1 MHVVRLWWGGCVC
14 VFYAFDSVVTYR
26 FSASTLRRWEGLVS
40 IEPKVLETKKILKIL
55 LLGTKYFIQCRTKHV
70 LICKENKPCRA
81 WFTDPAD
88 SSKAVMVLARVPRS
102 SLDSVLLVGFRHRWH
117 FNPILSCYP
126 SACYCVCV
134 FWTFGPARKPSQAWA
149 GAEELLPCF
158 SFSGSHLFC

>member
-1 MHVVRLWWGGCVC
+1 M
-14 VFYAFDSVVTYR
+14 FYAFDSVVTYR

-102 SLDSVLLVGFRHRWH
+102 SLDSVLLVGFRHR
-117 FNPILSCYP
+117 
-126 SACYCVCV
+126 
-134 FWTFGPARKPSQAWA
+134 
-149 GAEELLPCF
+149 
-158 SFSGSHLFC
+158 